1 MWDGYEVDPWL
12 EMYFS
17 VTAVVGIDGV
27 CVRIIIIEVAV
38 CMRGHDKRY
47 ILVDEKIVRIQDELL
62 RSRIW
67 FSGLSIYH
75 FLVSLCA

>member
-27 CVRIIIIEVAV
+27 CVRIIVIEVVV
-38 CMRGHDKRY
+38 CMRGHDKM
-47 ILVDEKIVRIQDELL
+47 LMEKIVRVWKGFV
-62 RSRIW
+62 RTKMGSRI
-67 FSGLSIYH
+67 
-75 FLVSLCA
+75 